1 MIPIIKWTG
10 SKRSQS
16 KRIIQYF
23 TDHTYIAC
31 GKGNA
36 NTDEV
41 YIGNYPLRRIG
52 FIPKKLF

>member
-16 KRIIQYF
+16 KRIIQLF
-23 TDHTYIAC
+23 PKNI
-31 GKGNA
+31 